1 MRPSPQL
8 CRSGF
13 VNPANIRI
21 PLVLEQ
27 GQQSR
32 IPLLS
37 FLMVS
42 GVVGMKKL
50 TRSQWDHGT
59 ATSDYPGHCGRPLNK
74 SGYVLQSLS
83 LAVHIPDW
91 SSDQSGM

>member
-1 MRPSPQL
+1 MPPSPQL

-13 VNPANIRI
+13 VNPANKRI
-21 PLVLEQ
+21 LLVLEQ

-42 GVVGMKKL
+42 GVVGMKK
-50 TRSQWDHGT
+50 
-59 ATSDYPGHCGRPLNK
+59 
-74 SGYVLQSLS
+74 
-83 LAVHIPDW
+83 
-91 SSDQSGM
+91 